1 MDRTTGV
8 EDATA
13 AIVTA
18 GVFAGVFDGVLAR
31 VFLGRGSTGFV
42 GASVAHEDISNIKET
57 KMTEQKY
64 RHARP
69 SIGGPH
75 LG

>member
-18 GVFAGVFDGVLAR
+18 GVFAGVFASVLAG
-31 VFLGRGSTGFV
+31 VFDGRGSTVFV
-42 GASVAHEDISNIKET
+42 GSSVAHEDISNIIET

-64 RHARP
+64 KHARP
-69 SIGGPH
+69 GIVRLHMG
-75 LG
+75 